1 MLVVASA
8 ALALWGG
15 LIAPLAVR
23 SMDAWVAFLT
33 GAFLVLVATR
43 PGRMWDHALVAAL
56 VASLAFAAGL
66 KALHIAPA
74 AVSYS
79 AERIVAQATQ
89 PYLSLFPESA
99 AALGTFARAFALLYP
114 SQVVLTGLVGL
125 GVAWRWHHIIA
136 STPIGEPPGPVSAF
150 RFSDHFVWALL
161 LGLGAMVAQAAGL
174 LPAGASWPVNLL
186 AVMGGLYMGRG
197 WAVALPGLKRLP
209 PPLLLVIGFAVLF
222 LLLPFA
228 LAALMGLGVA
238 DTWVDFRRR
247 PAPAEGA

>member
-1 MLVVASA
+1 MLAHPPSVLLPLAGLLALSRPRRRREVTMLVVASA

-89 PYLSLFPESA
+89 PYLSLF
-99 AALGTFARAFALLYP
+99 
-114 SQVVLTGLVGL
+114 
-125 GVAWRWHHIIA
+125 
-136 STPIGEPPGPVSAF
+136 
-150 RFSDHFVWALL
+150 
-161 LGLGAMVAQAAGL
+161 
-174 LPAGASWPVNLL
+174 
-186 AVMGGLYMGRG
+186 
-197 WAVALPGLKRLP
+197 
-209 PPLLLVIGFAVLF
+209 
-222 LLLPFA
+222 
-228 LAALMGLGVA
+228 
-238 DTWVDFRRR
+238 
-247 PAPAEGA
+247 